1 MVQKTIKEWVQD
13 GAMIVD
19 VRTPSEFSEGSIEN
33 AVNIPLNE
41 IENRISEFDNKPAV
55 IVFCRSGSRSAMAR
69 TILAKYQIPNL
80 YNGINEEFMRMQFKD
95 FGKKER
101 FHGNFGGIFRFDAIQ
116 SRRKSVVFATNCVH
130 GNFKLKN

>member
-1 MVQKTIKEWVQD
+1 MEKTIKEWVNE

-41 IENRISEFDNKPAV
+41 IESRISEFENKPAV

-69 TILAKYQIPNL
+69 TILSKHQIPNL
-80 YNGINEEFMRMQFKD
+80 YNGINEEFMRMQ
-95 FGKKER
+95 
-101 FHGNFGGIFRFDAIQ
+101 
-116 SRRKSVVFATNCVH
+116 
-130 GNFKLKN
+130 LL